1 MGDVAETLRFRTI
14 WISDVHLGTRDC
26 RAEDLLDFLRRTES
40 ETLYLV
46 GDVVDGWVLRRAWHW
61 PQAHNDV
68 VQKVLR
74 KARKGTR
81 VVYVPGNHD
90 EFARAYAGLSF
101 GGVEVA
107 LEAVHRTADDRL
119 LWVVHGDAFDPV
131 VTRHR
136 WLVPVAHGLLSVLR
150 WLHVPTAWRCVR
162 PLLGRPYRS
171 LATLVKGRANAA
183 IAALSD
189 FERVATTGARK
200 RGADGVVCGHVHVPA
215 TRAVDGVLYLNDGD
229 WVDSCSALVE
239 HADGRLEVLR
249 WRAARDRGARGPRE
263 PLAPGTPLPAAAG
276 RVH

>member
-1 MGDVAETLRFRTI
+1 MTDTVEPRRFRTI
-14 WISDVHLGTRDC
+14 WISDVHLGTHDC
-26 RAEDLLDFLRRTES
+26 KADALLAFLKDHES

-46 GDVVDGWVLRRAWHW
+46 GDVVDGWALRRGWHW

-81 VVYVPGNHD
+81 VVFVPGNHD
-90 EFARAYAGLSF
+90 EFARAYAGHSF

-107 LEAVHRTADDRL
+107 LEAMHVTADGRR

-136 WLVPVAHGLLSVLR
+136 WLVPLSSGFLAFLR
-150 WLHVPTAWRCVR
+150 WLHVPWAWRTVR

-171 LATLVKGRANAA
+171 LAALVKNRANAA
-183 IAALSD
+183 MAALGD
-189 FERVATTGARK
+189 FEKRATEGAKR

-215 TRAVDGVLYLNDGD
+215 SRVVNGVLYLNDGD
-229 WVDSCSALVE
+229 WVESCTALVE
-239 HADGRLEVLR
+239 HRDGRLEILR
-249 WRAARDRGARGPRE
+249 VPPIERRPPRRPQDVRTAMP
-263 PLAPGTPLPAAAG
+263 PLLVAAG